1 MAPLSQSGA
10 AFGSSD
16 PNAILNECRDV
27 GNEVARVEQN
37 LQQLRMLQDRSL
49 NETDGGNSVTK
60 NQLDNLT
67 ADTMALNQCLVQRVR
82 ELKSQPEGQSPKNK
96 PHVDRVERRLR
107 DAMNQYQQVESQFRH
122 KMQDQM
128 ERQYRIVRPDASDD
142 EVQAA
147 VEDMSAGGQQVF
159 QQAMM
164 QSNRQGQARAVLD
177 AVKNRHQELIKIEQQ
192 MTELAQLFVDLDTL
206 IVQQAPMVEKIE
218 QNAETTVEDLYKGNE
233 QLDVAVDTARK
244 TRKKKWICLGICG
257 KLRPFAVDAAWLSK
271 VYLANRVIIF
281 SSYYCC
287 HRYCCCRLLFCYTP
301 FIKQQQQ
308 RHYPEAQY
316 RSVCRRAT
324 RVGRLRTV

>member
-49 NETDGGNSVTK
+49 NETDGSNSVTK
-60 NQLDNLT
+60 SQLDNLT
-67 ADTMALNQCLVQRVR
+67 ADTMALNQRLVQRVR
-82 ELKSQPEGQSPKNK
+82 ELKSQPEGQSAKNK

-107 DAMNQYQQVESQFRH
+107 DAMQQYQQVEAQFRH

-128 ERQYRIVRPDASDD
+128 ERQYRIVRPDATDD

-233 QLDVAVDTARK
+233 QLDVAVDISKK

-257 KLRPFAVDAAWLSK
+257 
-271 VYLANRVIIF
+271 
-281 SSYYCC
+281 
-287 HRYCCCRLLFCYTP
+287 RLHPSMIPMSLLLLQSTD
-301 FIKQQQQ
+301 
-308 RHYPEAQY
+308 
-316 RSVCRRAT
+316 RAF
-324 RVGRLRTV
+324 